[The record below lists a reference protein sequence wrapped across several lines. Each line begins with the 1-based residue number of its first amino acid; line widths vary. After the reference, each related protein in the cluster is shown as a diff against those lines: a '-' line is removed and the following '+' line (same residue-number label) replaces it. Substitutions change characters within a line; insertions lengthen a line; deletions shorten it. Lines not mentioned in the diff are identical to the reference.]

1 MSDSEREAANGAANE
16 DVPDESVPADEP
28 VPDEPPV
35 EDATAEDGAR
45 RAERGGEEAA
55 GESVEDTAAAA
66 SPLVGDELPIGGP
79 ADRVPEDRVPED
91 RVVELEAEVA
101 GLKDELLRALAET
114 ENVRRRGQ
122 RERDDLR
129 KYAAGPVVKDL
140 LSVADNLARALDS
153 VAAEGLS
160 DDGPLKSLVEGV
172 QMTQRELAQA
182 FERHAIHEIEA
193 LGRKLDPHVHEAMF
207 EVPDPNRPNGTVVQV
222 VQPGYMLHDRLLR
235 PARVG
240 VAKGGPAAAPSG
252 GDQPEPGSHVDTEA

>member
-16 DVPDESVPADEP
+16 DVPDESVP
-28 VPDEPPV
+28 DEPPV
-35 EDATAEDGAR
+35 EDATAEDGSR
-45 RAERGGEEAA
+45 RTEHGGEEAA
-55 GESVEDTAAAA
+55 GEVAEDAAAAA

-79 ADRVPEDRVPED
+79 AD

-153 VAAEGLS
+153 VAAESLS

-172 QMTQRELAQA
+172 QMTRRELAQA
-182 FERHAIHEIEA
+182 FERHAIREIEA

-240 VAKGGPAAAPSG
+240 VAKGGPAA
-252 GDQPEPGSHVDTEA
+252 GDGPEPGSHVDTEA

>member
-1 MSDSEREAANGAANE
+1 MSDSEREAANGAASE
-16 DVPDESVPADEP
+16 DVPDEP

-35 EDATAEDGAR
+35 EDATAEDGSR
-45 RAERGGEEAA
+45 RAERGAEEAA
-55 GESVEDTAAAA
+55 GEVAEDAAAAA

-79 ADRVPEDRVPED
+79 AD

-153 VAAEGLS
+153 VAAESLS

-172 QMTQRELAQA
+172 QMTRRELAQA
-182 FERHAIHEIEA
+182 FERHAIREIEA
-193 LGRKLDPHVHEAMF
+193 LGRKLDPHIHEAMF

-240 VAKGGPAAAPSG
+240 VAKGGPAA
-252 GDQPEPGSHVDTEA
+252 GDGPEPGSHVDTEA

>member
-1 MSDSEREAANGAANE
+1 MSDSEREAANGAASE
-16 DVPDESVPADEP
+16 DVPAEP
-28 VPDEPPV
+28 VPDAPMPDKPPV
-35 EDATAEDGAR
+35 EDAAAEDGSR
-45 RAERGGEEAA
+45 RAERGAEEAA
-55 GESVEDTAAAA
+55 GEVVEDAAAAA

-153 VAAEGLS
+153 VAAESLS

-172 QMTQRELAQA
+172 QMTRRELAQA
-182 FERHAIHEIEA
+182 FERHAIREIEA

-240 VAKGGPAAAPSG
+240 VAKGGPAA
-252 GDQPEPGSHVDTEA
+252 GDGPEPGSHVDTEA

>member
-16 DVPDESVPADEP
+16 DVPDASVPEEP

-35 EDATAEDGAR
+35 EDAAAEDGSR
-45 RAERGGEEAA
+45 RAEQGGEEAA
-55 GESVEDTAAAA
+55 GEVAEDAAAAA

-79 ADRVPEDRVPED
+79 EDRVPAD

-172 QMTQRELAQA
+172 QMTRRELAQA
-182 FERHAIHEIEA
+182 FERHAIREIEA

-207 EVPDPNRPNGTVVQV
+207 EVPDPTRPNGTVVQV

>member
-1 MSDSEREAANGAANE
+1 MSDSEREAANGAASE
-16 DVPDESVPADEP
+16 DVPDES

-35 EDATAEDGAR
+35 EDATAEDGSR
-45 RAERGGEEAA
+45 RAEHGGEEAA
-55 GESVEDTAAAA
+55 GDVVEDAAAAA

-79 ADRVPEDRVPED
+79 ADRVPAD

-153 VAAEGLS
+153 VAAESLS

-207 EVPDPNRPNGTVVQV
+207 EVPDPTRPNGTVVQV